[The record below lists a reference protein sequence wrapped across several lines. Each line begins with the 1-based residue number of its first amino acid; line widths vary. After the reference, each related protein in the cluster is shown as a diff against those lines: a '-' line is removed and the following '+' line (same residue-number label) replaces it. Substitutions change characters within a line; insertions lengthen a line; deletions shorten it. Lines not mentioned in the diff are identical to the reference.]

1 MKSPI
6 IFRIFKDGQIQF
18 VKQFID
24 KDQVVVGRAEVNQ
37 SDIDIDLQSSEVSP
51 IHCLIERRGLN
62 FYLCDLGS
70 IQGTYKNSAQILDEA
85 LESGDEFQ
93 VGPYKI
99 AFFVGVPK
107 PIHAS
112 EKSG

>member
-24 KDQVVVGRAEVNQ
+24 KDQVVVGRAEANA
-37 SDIDIDLQSSEVSP
+37 SDIDIDLQSSEISP

-70 IQGTYKNSAQILDEA
+70 VQGTYKNSVRGVQENN
-85 LESGDEFQ
+85 
-93 VGPYKI
+93 I
-99 AFFVGVPK
+99 AK
-107 PIHAS
+107 
-112 EKSG
+112 